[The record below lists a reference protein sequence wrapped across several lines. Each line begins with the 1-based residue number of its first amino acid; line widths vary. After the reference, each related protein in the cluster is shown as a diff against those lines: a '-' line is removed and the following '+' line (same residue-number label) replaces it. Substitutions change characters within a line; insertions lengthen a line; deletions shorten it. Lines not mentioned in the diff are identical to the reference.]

1 MNTATALAISKAGVM
16 MFMNMLLRAVLLGL
30 KDLGEPNWEEL
41 LYGHIERMY
50 RRPAEELD
58 FLVPINNG

>member
-1 MNTATALAISKAGVM
+1 M

-50 RRPAEELD
+50 RRPAEEVD
-58 FLVPINNG
+58 YLVPINNS